1 MTLYDFLMIYNFRD
15 GSKDTSKLDDNT
27 QIIRIY
33 PDDSKLISQ
42 DWIEFGVY
50 DFSEDEIKAKTINIF
65 LNSKI
70 LKKEVTSFRLNY
82 DVDVV
87 EVYLKEEE

>member
-33 PDDSKLISQ
+33 SDYTTQ
-42 DWIEFGVY
+42 HWIEFGVY
-50 DFSEDEIKAKTINIF
+50 DFWDEAKIESIKTF
-65 LNSKI
+65 LD
-70 LKKEVTSFRLNY
+70 KKVLQREVGAIRQNY
-82 DVDVV
+82 DVDVL
-87 EVYLKEEE
+87 EVYLIEKE